1 MGYFNKAIET
11 MSRAELETLQS
22 ERLKNLVAYVYERV
36 PFYREKMNAMR
47 VKPSDIHTIADIVK
61 LPFTEKTDLSPLK
74 IFYTFVR
81 Y

>member
-36 PFYREKMNAMR
+36 PFYREK
-47 VKPSDIHTIADIVK
+47 
-61 LPFTEKTDLSPLK
+61 
-74 IFYTFVR
+74 
-81 Y
+81 